1 MRLSRRQM
9 LVASAVGVSGVG
21 AFSMTTEAA
30 EANIEFG
37 SFNVGNYSTTA
48 GESSDAILTVDSEVS
63 YAATRGVDEISVE
76 LEIGRTAARTNTID
90 SVVVETGTKTY
101 EDTITLE
108 GSLFSTGAFTQTR
121 LDSKGEFEVH
131 AKLIM
136 RAFRGDEEI
145 AVAAELDSFTIT
157 VEQGEFRFDGQISA
171 TGEVKFRE

>member
-1 MRLSRRQM
+1 MRLSRRQL

-30 EANIEFG
+30 EADIQFG
-37 SFNVGNYSTTA
+37 SFNIDDYSTTA

-63 YAATRGVDEISVE
+63 YAATRGVDEVHVE
-76 LEIGRTAARTNTID
+76 LEIGRTAARTDPID
-90 SVVVETGTKTY
+90 STVVETGTKTY

-108 GSLFSTGAFTQTR
+108 GSLFSTGAFTTER
-121 LDSKGEFEVH
+121 LESKDSFEVH

-145 AVAAELDSFTIT
+145 AVAAELESFEIT
-157 VEQGEFRFDGQISA
+157 VEQGAFEFDGQISA
-171 TGEVKFRE
+171 TGEVQFRE